1 MPEPSLQQVHVNRP
15 LSMISNAFMQDA
27 TDYIADKLAPVVPV
41 QKQSDRYF
49 IYLKGDWFR
58 DEAQVRAPG
67 TESAGGGYN
76 LDNTPSYYAPVY
88 AFHKDVDPQIRA
100 NSDVPLDTDRDATLF
115 ITHRLLLKRE
125 ILVQATMLASNTW
138 TGSTT
143 GGDIT
148 PSPQWNLANSTPLED
163 IEAQIWSI
171 KQETAKFPNRLVL
184 GPRVWEV
191 LKNHDEVVQRI
202 KYTQRGVVTTDLLAS
217 LIAPP
222 GVTNFQ
228 VLVASAIQNTAAQ
241 TVPETQATQA
251 LNMQFIAPT
260 KSALLLYAEPQPG
273 IMVSSSAYI
282 FTWVGLLGAGAFG
295 SRISQIPAPLLGIGT
310 TRIEG
315 ELAFAVKIIDG
326 SLGCWFLN
334 AVSA

>member
-1 MPEPSLQQVHVNRP
+1 MAEPTLSAVHVNRP
-15 LSMISNAFMQDA
+15 LTNISQAYMQDA
-27 TDYIADKLAPVVPV
+27 SDYIADKIFPVVPV

-49 IYLKGDWFR
+49 VYTKGDWFR
-58 DEAQVRAPG
+58 DEAQQRAPG
-67 TESAGGGYN
+67 TESAGGGYTI
-76 LDNTPSYYAPVY
+76 DNTPSYYAPVY

-100 NSDVPLDTDRDATLF
+100 NSDVPLDADRDATLF
-115 ITHRLLLKRE
+115 VTQRMLLKRE
-125 ILVQATMLASNTW
+125 ILVAQVAMAVSTW

-163 IEAQIWSI
+163 IEAQIWSV
-171 KQETAKFPNRLVL
+171 KQGTGKFPNRFVL
-184 GPRVWEV
+184 GARVWEV

-222 GVTNFQ
+222 GVDDFQ
-228 VLVASAIQNTAAQ
+228 VLVAAAIQNTA
-241 TVPETQATQA
+241 TQGATDSFS
-251 LNMQFIAPT
+251 FITPT
-260 KSALLLYAEPQPG
+260 KDALLLYAEPQPG
-273 IMVSSSAYI
+273 IMVPSAGYL

-295 SRISQIPAPLLGIGT
+295 SRISQIPTPLLGIGSVRT
-310 TRIEG
+310 EG
-315 ELAFAVKIIDG
+315 ELAFVTKIVGAD
-326 SLGCWFLN
+326 LGAYFHN

>member
-1 MPEPSLQQVHVNRP
+1 MAEPTLTQVHVNRP
-15 LSMISNAFMQDA
+15 LTNISQAYMQQES
-27 TDYIADKLAPVVPV
+27 DYIADKIFPVVPV

-49 IYLKGDWFR
+49 VYVKGDWFR
-58 DEAQVRAPG
+58 NEAQVRGPA

-88 AFHKDVDPQIRA
+88 AFHQDVDPQVRA
-100 NSDVPLDTDRDATLF
+100 NSDVPLNADRDATLF
-115 ITHRLLLKRE
+115 ITQRMLLARE
-125 ILVQATMLASNTW
+125 IQVQSVVLATSTW

-163 IEAQIWSI
+163 LEAQIWAV
-171 KQETAKFPNRLVL
+171 KQVTGKFPNRFIL
-184 GPRVWEV
+184 GPRTWET
-191 LKNHDEVVQRI
+191 LKNHDEIVQRI

-222 GVTNFQ
+222 GVQNFQ
-228 VLVASAIQNTAAQ
+228 VLVAAAIQNLGAQ
-241 TVPETQATQA
+241 GLAD
-251 LNMQFIAPT
+251 NFQFIAPT
-260 KSALLLYAEPQPG
+260 KDALLLYAEPQPG
-273 IMVSSSAYI
+273 IMVPSAGYI

-295 SRISQIPAPLLGIGT
+295 SRMSQIPMPWLGVGT

-315 ELAFAVKIIDG
+315 EIAFATKIVGAD
-326 SLGCWFLN
+326 LGCYFLN

>member
-1 MPEPSLQQVHVNRP
+1 VPQPQSSQVHVNAP
-15 LSMISNAFMQDA
+15 LTNISQAYMQTT
-27 TDYIADKLAPVVPV
+27 TDYIADKVFPVVPV

-49 IYLKGDWFR
+49 VYTKGDWFR
-58 DEAQVRAPG
+58 DEAQLRAPG

-76 LDNTPSYYAPVY
+76 IDNTPSYYAPVY

-100 NSDVPLDTDRDATLF
+100 NSDIPLNADRDATLF
-115 ITHRLLLKRE
+115 VTQRMLLKRE
-125 ILVQATMLASNTW
+125 ILFTTVAMTTSVW

-163 IEAQIWSI
+163 IEVQIWSI
-171 KQETAKFPNRLVL
+171 KQNTAKFPNKFVL
-184 GPRVWEV
+184 GARVWEV
-191 LKNHDEVVQRI
+191 LKNHDEIVQRI

-222 GVTNFQ
+222 GVENFE
-228 VLVASAIQNTAAQ
+228 VLVAAAIQNTAA
-241 TVPETQATQA
+241 EGAA
-251 LNMQFIAPT
+251 DAFSFISPT
-260 KSALLLYAEPQPG
+260 KGALLLYAEPEPG
-273 IMVSSSAYI
+273 IMVPSAGYI

-295 SRISQIPAPLLGIGT
+295 SRISQIPTPLLGIGSV
-310 TRIEG
+310 RVEG
-315 ELAFAVKIIDG
+315 ELAFSTKIVGAD
-326 SLGCWFLN
+326 LGVWFQN